1 MAAPYNYLDKTGL
14 TNLWAKIKEKFVV
27 KEFKTDSDSEYKVL
41 SDNNLTDEL
50 KQKILAAGDST
61 FDGQY
66 TSLTG
71 KPSIEGHELVSGNNT
86 AESLGLAT
94 PADITEATTD
104 MATQTWVTS
113 QTFAKTSEVDSKVAT
128 ATEDMATKTWVG
140 QQGYQNA
147 SQVQSAVT
155 TGTADM
161 ATKTWVGGQGFATTT
176 NVNALISAAVSGAY
190 KAKGSSAFASLPALN
205 TATVGDV
212 YNITNAFITTAD
224 FVEGAGGSYGAGTN
238 IVCVDSDGAG
248 TKKWDVLAGFVDL
261 SGYVQASAMVAIT
274 TTEINEICV

>member
-1 MAAPYNYLDKTGL
+1 MPAPYNYLDKTGL
-14 TNLWAKIKEKFVV
+14 TNLWAKIKAKFVV
-27 KEFKTDSDSEYKVL
+27 KELKTDSDSEYKVL

-50 KQKILAAGDST
+50 KQKILDAGDSS

-66 TSLTG
+66 TSLVG
-71 KPSIEGHELVSGNNT
+71 KPQIEGHELVSGNNT

-94 PADITEATTD
+94 PANITEATTD

-128 ATEDMATKTWVG
+128 AT
-140 QQGYQNA
+140 
-147 SQVQSAVT
+147 
-155 TGTADM
+155 ADM
-161 ATKTWVGGQGFATTT
+161 ATKTWVGEQGYATTA
-176 NVNALISAAVSGAY
+176 NVNTLISAAVSGAY

-205 TATVGDV
+205 SATVGDV
-212 YNITNAFITTAD
+212 YNITNAFTTTAD
-224 FVEGAGGSYGAGTN
+224 FVEGVGGSYGAGTN

-261 SGYVQASAMVAIT
+261 SGYVQASEMVAIT
-274 TTEINEICV
+274 STEINEICV